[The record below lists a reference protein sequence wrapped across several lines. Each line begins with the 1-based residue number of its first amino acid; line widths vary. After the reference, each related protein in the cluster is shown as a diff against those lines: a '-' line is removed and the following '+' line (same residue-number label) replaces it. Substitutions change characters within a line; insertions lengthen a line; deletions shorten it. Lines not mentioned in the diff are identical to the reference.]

1 MKRSEVYDNIRDWI
15 QSHGYD
21 EGYILQARFW
31 NERPDTNNARYIVIQ
46 QNGGAAGE
54 EAITRDY
61 FRILVI
67 SARNDENISEVED
80 LADAIRQ
87 SMLTEFKTDKIIH
100 MKPTGA
106 IPAIMTKE
114 GRYIFTVA
122 FQAIISR

>member
-1 MKRSEVYDNIRDWI
+1 MKRSEVYDNIRGWI

-67 SARNDENISEVED
+67 SSRNDKNISEVED

-87 SMLTEFKTDKIIH
+87 SMLTEFKTDKIVH

>member
-31 NERPDTNNARYIVIQ
+31 NERPDTNNVRYIVIQ

-67 SARNDENISEVED
+67 SARNDANISEVED

-87 SMLTEFKTDKIIH
+87 SMLAEYKTDKIIH

-114 GRYIFTVA
+114 GRHIFTVA
-122 FQAIISR
+122 FQTIISR

>member
-31 NERPDTNNARYIVIQ
+31 NERPDTNNDRYIVIQ

-67 SARNDENISEVED
+67 SSRNDKNISEVED

-87 SMLTEFKTDKIIH
+87 NMLTEFKTDKIVH

>member
-67 SARNDENISEVED
+67 SSRNDKNISEVED

-87 SMLTEFKTDKIIH
+87 SMLTEFKTDKIVH

>member
-67 SARNDENISEVED
+67 SSRNDKNISEVED

-87 SMLTEFKTDKIIH
+87 SMLTEFKTDKIVH

-106 IPAIMTKE
+106 IPAIMTRE

>member
-100 MKPTGA
+100 MKPSGA

-122 FQAIISR
+122 FQTIISR

>member
-31 NERPDTNNARYIVIQ
+31 NERPDTNNDRYIVIQ

-67 SARNDENISEVED
+67 SSRNDKNISEVED

-87 SMLTEFKTDKIIH
+87 SMLTEFKTDKIVH

>member
-1 MKRSEVYDNIRDWI
+1 MKRSEVYDNVRDWI

-31 NERPDTNNARYIVIQ
+31 NERPDTNNTRYIVIQ

-54 EAITRDY
+54 EAVTRDY

-67 SARNDENISEVED
+67 SARNDANISEVED

-122 FQAIISR
+122 FQTIISR

>member
-1 MKRSEVYDNIRDWI
+1 MKRSEVYDEIRDWI
-15 QSHGYD
+15 KFHEYD

-31 NERPDTNNARYIVIQ
+31 NEKSNSNNDRYIVIQ

-67 SARNDENISEVED
+67 SARNDANISEVED

-87 SMLTEFKTDKIIH
+87 SMLTEFKTDKIVH

>member
-67 SARNDENISEVED
+67 SSRNDKNISEVED

-87 SMLTEFKTDKIIH
+87 SMLTEFKTDKIVY

>member
-67 SARNDENISEVED
+67 SARNDKNISEVED

-87 SMLTEFKTDKIIH
+87 SMLTEFKTDKIVY

-122 FQAIISR
+122 FQTIISR

>member
-1 MKRSEVYDNIRDWI
+1 MKRSEVYDNIRGWI

-87 SMLTEFKTDKIIH
+87 SMLTEFKTDKITHI
-100 MKPTGA
+100 KPTGA

-122 FQAIISR
+122 FQTIISR

>member
-122 FQAIISR
+122 FQTIISR

>member
-31 NERPDTNNARYIVIQ
+31 NERPDTNNVRYIVIQ

-54 EAITRDY
+54 EAITRDC

-67 SARNDENISEVED
+67 SARNDANISEVED

-122 FQAIISR
+122 FQTIISR

>member
-1 MKRSEVYDNIRDWI
+1 MKRSEVYDNIRGWI

-122 FQAIISR
+122 FQTIISR

>member
-31 NERPDTNNARYIVIQ
+31 NERPDTNNDRYIVIQ

-67 SARNDENISEVED
+67 SSRNDKNISEVED

-122 FQAIISR
+122 FQTIISR

>member
-31 NERPDTNNARYIVIQ
+31 NERPDTNNDRYIVIQ

-67 SARNDENISEVED
+67 SSRNDKNISEVED

-87 SMLTEFKTDKIIH
+87 SMLTEFKTDKIVH

-122 FQAIISR
+122 FQTIISR

>member
-15 QSHGYD
+15 QFHGYD

-31 NERPDTNNARYIVIQ
+31 NERSNSNNDRYIVIQ

-54 EAITRDY
+54 EAINRDY

-67 SARNDENISEVED
+67 SARNDANISEVED

-87 SMLTEFKTDKIIH
+87 SMLTEFKTDKITH

-106 IPAIMTKE
+106 IPVMQTSE
-114 GRYIFTVA
+114 GRFIFTVA
-122 FQAIISR
+122 FQTIISR

>member
-1 MKRSEVYDNIRDWI
+1 MKRSEVYDEIRDWI

-31 NERPDTNNARYIVIQ
+31 NERSNSNNDRYIVIQ

-67 SARNDENISEVED
+67 SARNDANISEVED

-87 SMLTEFKTDKIIH
+87 SMLTEYKTDKITH
-100 MKPTGA
+100 MKPVGA
-106 IPAIMTKE
+106 IPAMQTRE
-114 GRYIFTVA
+114 GRFIFTVA
-122 FQAIISR
+122 LQTIISR

>member
-15 QSHGYD
+15 QSHSYD

-54 EAITRDY
+54 EAVTRDY

-67 SARNDENISEVED
+67 SARNDANISEVED

-122 FQAIISR
+122 FQTIISR

>member
-1 MKRSEVYDNIRDWI
+1 MKRSEVYDNIRGWI

-87 SMLTEFKTDKIIH
+87 SMLTEFKTDKIVH

>member
-31 NERPDTNNARYIVIQ
+31 NERPDTNNTRYIVIQ

-67 SARNDENISEVED
+67 SSRNDKNISEVED

-87 SMLTEFKTDKIIH
+87 SMLTEFKTDKIVH

>member
-1 MKRSEVYDNIRDWI
+1 MKRSEVYDNIRGWI

-67 SARNDENISEVED
+67 SARNDANISEVED

-106 IPAIMTKE
+106 IPAIMTKD

-122 FQAIISR
+122 FQTIISR

>member
-31 NERPDTNNARYIVIQ
+31 NERPDTNNDRYIVIQ

-122 FQAIISR
+122 FQTIISR